1 MSDQKNQIPETRDFV
16 IVGGGPAGLS
26 AALVATTNGIDT
38 LLLEKT
44 EKLGGQVCWMIDDP
58 VPDFLGQ
65 PDKDGKELVARFQEH
80 IEVQGVEY
88 RTGMNVRRIYPQDNY
103 LHLEITG
110 EKVIRARRLLLAT
123 GAVPRTLNIP
133 GEHLAESGSARQQL
147 ERFRGKTVVIV
158 GGGDESA
165 EIAVRLAESGATVI
179 LLVRSRL
186 KARRQFRSRLLSTP
200 GIEIMT
206 GEEAASLEGEEQLSG
221 VTLISGKYL
230 PADFCLI
237 RIGVK
242 VQMPQ
247 VEPPLKRS
255 AEGRVRVDEI
265 GRASLESIFAA
276 GDLVEAPE
284 WRYISVA
291 IGKGTIVGR
300 AVESD
305 LEKIE
310 RNT

>member
-1 MSDQKNQIPETRDFV
+1 MSDRNNQISESRDFV
-16 IVGGGPAGLS
+16 VVGGGPAGLS

-44 EKLGGQVCWMIDDP
+44 GKLGGQIYWMIDDP

-65 PDKDGKELVARFQEH
+65 PVKDGKELVARFVQH
-80 IEVQGVEY
+80 IEARGVEY
-88 RTGMNVRRIYPQDNY
+88 RTGMNVRRIYPQGDY
-103 LHLEITG
+103 LHLEIAG
-110 EKVIRARRLLLAT
+110 EKTIRARRVLLAT

-133 GEHLAESGSARQQL
+133 GEHLAESGSVRKQL

-165 EIAVRLAESGATVI
+165 EVAVRLAENGAEVI

-186 KARRQFRSRLLSTP
+186 KARRQFRSPLLSTP
-200 GIEIMT
+200 GIEIKT
-206 GEEAASLEGEEQLSG
+206 GEEAASLKGDEHLTG
-221 VTLISGKYL
+221 VTLISGKFI

-237 RIGVK
+237 RIGMEA
-242 VQMPQ
+242 QMPQ

-255 AEGRVRVDEI
+255 PGGRVKVDEV
-265 GRASLESIFAA
+265 GRTSLKSIFAA

-284 WRYISVA
+284 RRYISAA

-300 AVESD
+300 TVESD
-305 LEKIE
+305 LE
-310 RNT
+310 RVG

>member
-1 MSDQKNQIPETRDFV
+1 MSKQKNQISETRDFV
-16 IVGGGPAGLS
+16 VVGGGPAGLS

-44 EKLGGQVCWMIDDP
+44 EKLGGQVYWMIDDP

-65 PDKDGKELVARFQEH
+65 PAKDGRELVARFQQH
-80 IEVQGVEY
+80 IDARGVEY
-88 RTGMNVRRIYPQDNY
+88 RTGINVRRIYDRDDY
-103 LHLEITG
+103 LHLEIAG
-110 EKVIRARRLLLAT
+110 EKIIRARRVLLAS
-123 GAVPRTLNIP
+123 GAAPRTLNIP
-133 GEHLAESGSARQQL
+133 GEHLAESGSVRQQL
-147 ERFRGKTVVIV
+147 ERFRGKTIVIV

-165 EIAVRLAESGATVI
+165 EVAVRLAKNGAAVI

-186 KARRQFRSRLLSTP
+186 KARRQFRSPLLSTP

-206 GEEAASLEGEEQLSG
+206 GEEAASLEGDKHLTG
-221 VTLISGKYL
+221 VRLVSGKYI

-237 RIGVK
+237 RIGMEA
-242 VQMPQ
+242 QMPQ
-247 VEPPLKRS
+247 VEPPLERS
-255 AEGRVRVDEI
+255 SDGRVKVDEV
-265 GRASLESIFAA
+265 GRTSLKSIFAA

-284 WRYISVA
+284 RRYISVA

-305 LEKIE
+305 LE
-310 RNT
+310 RVG